1 MRKDFVDFPKSSFLG
16 MPKDTALIMD
26 KILKNQRLLKLLY
39 YSDRDWESKPD
50 LGSEELKSLITN
62 KQISNVPKLVVDK
75 VKRSYLRIGFDDFIT
90 NQGNPYYRDC
100 VLEIKIACHFDDWD
114 LDNYELRPFRIA
126 GELDSM
132 LNGERLTGIGI
143 LNFLSAGQ
151 DIYDDEYGGV
161 TLRYFIV
168 HGDEDK
174 KNPLE

>member
-1 MRKDFVDFPKSSFLG
+1 M
-16 MPKDTALIMD
+16 
-26 KILKNQRLLKLLY
+26 
-39 YSDRDWESKPD
+39 
-50 LGSEELKSLITN
+50 
-62 KQISNVPKLVVDK
+62 PKLVVDK

-90 NQGNPYYRDC
+90 NQVNPYYRDC